1 MHVSADK
8 YAFSGP
14 NPMHATSPKERRELL
29 LDLIG
34 RGHGTSQQSLVDAL
48 AEHGVDVTQATLS
61 RDLRGLGA
69 VKGQGGYSV
78 PGQAVD
84 PLGKAMGEWLVSAT
98 PAQNMIVLRTP
109 PGGASPLAVVLDR
122 EAPAEVLG
130 TIAGDDTIFVV
141 TPDPGSAQGLA
152 HRFMR
157 FVPGGK
163 P

>member
-1 MHVSADK
+1 MQ
-8 YAFSGP
+8 
-14 NPMHATSPKERRELL
+14 ATSPQERRELL

-34 RGHGTSQQSLVDAL
+34 RGHGASQHSLVDAL
-48 AEHGVDVTQATLS
+48 AEQGVEVTQATLS
-61 RDLRGLGA
+61 RDLKGLGA
-69 VKGQGGYSV
+69 VKGPGGYSV

-98 PAQNMIVLRTP
+98 PAQNMVVLRTP

-141 TPDPGSAQGLA
+141 TLDQGAAQGLA
-152 HRFMR
+152 HRLMR
-157 FVPGGK
+157 FAAGRSS
-163 P
+163 